1 MSPLKKSGF
10 ESDALSLDAPTAAR
24 EGPARR
30 SANPQASQEGHN
42 SAQLDPL
49 HESLAYAIRRA
60 QVRCDEAL
68 GRHLKV
74 GMSPAKL
81 AALTTVGANSGV
93 SQAELGGLLNIAS
106 PSVVKVVD
114 ELERLDLVRR
124 ELSISDRRVHALKVT
139 DKGALEIQRYQLVIK
154 SFERSIA
161 SALDARERAQLLSM
175 LASIAPTA

>member
-1 MSPLKKSGF
+1 M
-10 ESDALSLDAPTAAR
+10 
-24 EGPARR
+24 
-30 SANPQASQEGHN
+30 
-42 SAQLDPL
+42 
-49 HESLAYAIRRA
+49 
-60 QVRCDEAL
+60 
-68 GRHLKV
+68 
-74 GMSPAKL
+74 
-81 AALTTVGANSGV
+81 